1 MTGGCVGL
9 GEVLGPH
16 LLKDTLCFED
26 GLKGDLGRLGLTW
39 TGRSCWGPDECPPS
53 RWALAVWMGG
63 GSLHEERLLREERC
77 LHMER
82 FLRTGWFPW
91 AWTGWFLWARTEW
104 SLGMERPRPL
114 SSPVW
119 LW

>member
-39 TGRSCWGPDECPPS
+39 TGRSCWGPDECPLS
-53 RWALAVWMGG
+53 RRAPAVWMGG

-82 FLRTGWFPW
+82 FLRTGWFLW
-91 AWTGWFLWARTEW
+91 AWTEW

-114 SSPVW
+114 SSPAW